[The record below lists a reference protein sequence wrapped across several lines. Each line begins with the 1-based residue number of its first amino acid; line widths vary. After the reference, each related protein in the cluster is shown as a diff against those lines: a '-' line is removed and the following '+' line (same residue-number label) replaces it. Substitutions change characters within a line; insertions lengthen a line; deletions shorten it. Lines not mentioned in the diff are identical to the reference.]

1 MSKKREKKDDWPSP
15 SDISVLGIGSWPTP
29 ERGSTIMVGSWPIP
43 DRVLHSIMELSE
55 FLDKA
60 VKPGEE
66 IREMASSFVNFRKWI
81 CKLLED
87 ALRQAIYDICK
98 YHESDLCT
106 EPKLIDGLTR
116 ISKLY
121 PYYRRFCC
129 PSRR

>member
-1 MSKKREKKDDWPSP
+1 MSKKREKTDDWPSP
-15 SDISVLGIGSWPTP
+15 SDISILGIGTWPTP
-29 ERGSTIMVGSWPIP
+29 EKGSTIMVGSWPIP

-66 IREMASSFVNFRKWI
+66 IKEMASSFVNFRNWM
-81 CKLLED
+81 CKLLKD
-87 ALRQAIYDICK
+87 ALRHAIGDVCK
-98 YHESDLCT
+98 YHEFDPCT

-121 PYYRRFCC
+121 PYYRRLCC